1 MIKELTPSDQI
12 YHGFIKPATIIVT
25 HNNKPKRNFAL
36 MDMRLITGFDNALDQ
51 MKFTNGEVFAPL
63 SPRQMNSYKTGSPF
77 YYESRDDIWALG
89 ICTLCYIFYEDFNIY
104 YDWNK
109 REIKMNILQQRLEA
123 IKGKEREGERRLIGS
138 LWIK

>member
-1 MIKELTPSDQI
+1 MTQN
-12 YHGFIKPATIIVT
+12 H
-25 HNNKPKRNFAL
+25 KPKRNFAL

-51 MKFTNGEVFAPL
+51 LKYTSGEVFAPL
-63 SPRQMNSYKTGSPF
+63 SPRQMNSYKNGSPF

-109 REIKMNILQQRLEA
+109 REIKMSILQQRLEA
-123 IKGKEREGERRLIGS
+123 IKGEAVRASTS
-138 LWIK
+138 LGAFVLPRILGK